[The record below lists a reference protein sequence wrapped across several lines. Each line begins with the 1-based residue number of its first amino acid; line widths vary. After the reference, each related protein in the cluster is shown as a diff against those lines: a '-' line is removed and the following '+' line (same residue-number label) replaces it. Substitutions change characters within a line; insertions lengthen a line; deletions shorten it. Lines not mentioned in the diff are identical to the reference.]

1 MKIQS
6 FQDGQFESAQVVE
19 FANGLAAQEN
29 ISSNDVII
37 FGVKGV
43 REQVFNIELKE
54 GRVIVNGKDL
64 RKMVDKE

>member
-1 MKIQS
+1 MKIQ
-6 FQDGQFESAQVVE
+6 FFKDGQFESAQVVE
-19 FANGLAAQEN
+19 FENGLAAQEN
-29 ISSNDVII
+29 ISSNVII

-54 GRVIVNGKDL
+54 GRITVNSKDL